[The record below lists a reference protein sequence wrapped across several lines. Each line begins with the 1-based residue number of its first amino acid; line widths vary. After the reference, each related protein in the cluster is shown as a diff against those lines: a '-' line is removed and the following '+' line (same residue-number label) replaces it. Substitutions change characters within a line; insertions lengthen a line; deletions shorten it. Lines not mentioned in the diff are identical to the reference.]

1 MGLPRPPGSPIALPA
16 RIGPSGAPFQRQ
28 RVRSAGRIVRTHP
41 FAPDARARPGK
52 TPVRTAVSPRYLIR
66 MRSQVQVLAGP
77 PHIPAGHSAVGSEP
91 GAAAASVGRAGA
103 ARLSPSARPS
113 ALSGR
118 LPGRQAPRRPRT
130 VVAHPALVDSY
141 AAGAATSCRQPAP
154 VPSRRQPP
162 ALRTPA
168 WPAWSLCGY
177 ARPPAPNPA
186 RVGHRH
192 PDCSTRDLGS
202 VAPRLARPSTEPPD
216 GAAPTGT
223 STRPCGDGCP
233 PHRPGRQRH
242 HLTWDETDASG
253 RTGADNRRLDAGRV
267 DSRRPDPGRRPQV
280 TGHRT
285 DWTPDGLD
293 SRTPG
298 RRHRDGWTPHAGHR
312 RSTDATAGVLAVS
325 TTATT
330 PDRSRAA
337 GRCCGQTPS
346 GRATTR
352 TAQQQ
357 RRRGHPAATDG
368 LATAATVSCRWYAAV
383 QLAPWRT
390 AVLGSDELES
400 RAGGSRSSVM
410 ASASAGAVAV

>member
-1 MGLPRPPGSPIALPA
+1 MRQARPPRAASLLPCPRAASHRRSA
-16 RIGPSGAPFQRQ
+16 RRPGPPG
-28 RVRSAGRIVRTHP
+28 RSAGTRGRPHP
-41 FAPDARARPGK
+41 TRPGSATDIPTAQRATSAASPPGLLGRRPSRPTARP
-52 TPVRTAVSPRYLIR
+52 
-66 MRSQVQVLAGP
+66 
-77 PHIPAGHSAVGSEP
+77 
-91 GAAAASVGRAGA
+91 
-103 ARLSPSARPS
+103 
-113 ALSGR
+113 
-118 LPGRQAPRRPRT
+118 
-130 VVAHPALVDSY
+130 
-141 AAGAATSCRQPAP
+141 
-154 VPSRRQPP
+154 
-162 ALRTPA
+162 
-168 WPAWSLCGY
+168 
-177 ARPPAPNPA
+177 
-186 RVGHRH
+186 
-192 PDCSTRDLGS
+192 
-202 VAPRLARPSTEPPD
+202 
-216 GAAPTGT
+216 PTGT